1 MNKLKNSYMIQLRC
15 VTCGCE
21 DQFEYNDDKSYIK
34 CTFCNREYFGG
45 IEELK
50 ECNQEAFEEIQNKI
64 QADTASYIEDQLKRT
79 FKGNKY
85 IKIK

>member
-1 MNKLKNSYMIQLRC
+1 MIQLRC

-50 ECNQEAFEEIQNKI
+50 ECNQEAFEEVQNRI
-64 QADTASYIEDQLKRT
+64 QADAASYIKDQLKRA